1 MLEAEL
7 FAYGSADLGCGIRRN
22 QAKASGG
29 GIGHSGGDLLPPL
42 ESIGSRIC
50 DISATDYSRAL
61 ARMYERGLKG
71 YAAIGYLIEPETFP
85 ARS

>member
-7 FAYGSADLGCGIRRN
+7 FALLERTSGCAIRRN

-29 GIGHSGGDLLPPL
+29 GMGHSGGDLLPAL

-50 DISATDYSRAL
+50 DISAVYFRERGKFVRLRSAL
-61 ARMYERGLKG
+61 AHDVLNGD
-71 YAAIGYLIEPETFP
+71 AASLQSVSY
-85 ARS
+85 